1 MYRNHE
7 GYADPSV
14 GEALANIIRQERK
27 EKRRKMNIFQ
37 WQQAIINAQ
46 NGTDRVWCREKYK
59 QSDRK
64 GGNER

>member
-1 MYRNHE
+1 MYRNRE

-64 GGNER
+64 RRK